1 MRSLLN
7 NLFEQWN
14 VRIIFRTKCISNFSS
29 RFLDPNSRQNW
40 SDLKNLKVKPTF
52 CQNSDQYWNQY
63 KSRELQEM
71 VFSNLIQWNKK
82 ISNGTNNCDVETYRN
97 KLGNI
102 RKLLQIWFQPIV
114 LKFSHWCK
122 SAVVK
127 LAEKKLKK
135 IGRYLG
141 SKTLLTKLNS
151 TCISLLLIAM
161 YYF

>member
-1 MRSLLN
+1 MQEKLENGLFKSNTVKQKMSTGRN
-7 NLFEQWN
+7 NW
-14 VRIIFRTKCISNFSS
+14 
-29 RFLDPNSRQNW
+29 
-40 SDLKNLKVKPTF
+40 
-52 CQNSDQYWNQY
+52 
-63 KSRELQEM
+63 
-71 VFSNLIQWNKK
+71 
-82 ISNGTNNCDVETYRN
+82 DVETYRN
-97 KLGNI
+97 KLENI
-102 RKLLQIWFQPIV
+102 SKLLQTRFQPIV
-114 LKFSHWCK
+114 LKFSHCCK